1 VRIHSGAPV
10 PADPY
15 ADVPAP
21 EEEWCSEG
29 PVPGSDPYVREP
41 GTVDSSTVPGTD
53 PEPHDLGESTVPS
66 SVVPVPEPGT
76 AGSGPSAVP
85 GSRIGGAEP
94 GTAAYCDVA
103 ALLDGTLPKPPT
115 PGLLKRSDGCG
126 LFYAGQVNWVFGDPE
141 SGKTW
146 VCLACAVEILNA
158 GGKVIVVDLD
168 HNGAPGTVSR
178 LLALGASVAA
188 LRDPARFLYCEPE
201 DRTAM
206 LAVVAHMAEWKPD
219 VAVVDSIG
227 ELLPLFGSSSN
238 SADDFTTVHTRVLKP
253 LARTGAAVLAVD
265 HLAKGQDSRAHG
277 PGGTA
282 AKRRAIGG
290 VSIRVK
296 VKDAFTPG
304 VGGSAY
310 LSVNKDRHGGL
321 RAHCPTGDR
330 EPLAGLFKLN
340 AFADGV
346 LTWSVSTPGAGER
359 NPDES
364 APPGDVAAVAA
375 LDPVPET
382 VDDAQLRL
390 RWGRQR
396 TARAV
401 KAWRE
406 QEAA

>member
-1 VRIHSGAPV
+1 MDLYAGSPV
-10 PADPY
+10 TIDPY
-15 ADVPAP
+15 ADVPPLEEEPWP
-21 EEEWCSEG
+21 EEF
-29 PVPGSDPYVREP
+29 
-41 GTVDSSTVPGTD
+41 GTDSGSTVPGTD
-53 PEPHDLGESTVPS
+53 PEPSDL
-66 SVVPVPEPGT
+66 
-76 AGSGPSAVP
+76 AISAVP
-85 GSRIGGAEP
+85 GSVPTVREPRTVTTDPAAVPGSGIGGREP
-94 GTAAYCDVA
+94 GTARYVDVA
-103 ALLDGTLPKPPT
+103 ALLDGTLPEPPAPT
-115 PGLLKRSDGCG
+115 RLRRSDGVG
-126 LFYAGQVNWVFGDPE
+126 MAYAGQVNLIFGDPE
-141 SGKTW
+141 GGKTW
-146 VCLACAVEILNA
+146 FCLAAAEEALRQ
-158 GGKVIVVDLD
+158 GGTVLVIDLD
-168 HNGAPGTVSR
+168 HNGAAATLSR
-178 LLALGASVAA
+178 LIALGAPVPA
-188 LRDPARFLYCEPE
+188 LRDPGRFLYCEPD
-201 DRTAM
+201 DRTEI
-206 LAVVAHMAEWKPD
+206 LTVVADMAEWQPD

-290 VSIRVK
+290 VSLRVK

-304 VGGSAY
+304 KGGSAY

-330 EPLAGLFKLN
+330 EPLAGVFKLN

-346 LTWSVSTPGAGER
+346 LTWTVTAPAEGEH
-359 NPDES
+359 NPDET
-364 APPGDVAAVAA
+364 APPGDLAAVSE
-375 LDPVPET
+375 LDPPPET
-382 VDDAQLRL
+382 VDDAQTRL

-406 QEAA
+406 QTGQAAV